1 MDGEPVLPRAR
12 SNDETLSRIVPGL
25 TEQGP
30 DTLPDPP
37 AAADVETYL
46 ASHRSKTLLR
56 FLTCGSVDD
65 GKSTLIG
72 RLLYDTKTILED
84 QLATLAE
91 DSRRVGT
98 RSKTIDFALL
108 LDGLSAEREQGI
120 TIDVA
125 YRFFATERR
134 KFIVADT
141 PGHEQYTRNMV
152 TGASTADLA
161 IILVDARKGILTQTR
176 RHTCLVHLLGVR
188 NIVLAVN
195 KMDLVG
201 YDRATF
207 DAIVDDYR
215 DFAATAGITA
225 FTAIPVCGRNGDN
238 IAARSPHCP
247 WYEGPTLLDHLE
259 SVPLDAEVD
268 QERPFCMPVQWVN
281 RANLDFR
288 GFAGLI
294 ASGEVRP
301 GDAVRVLPAGRTS
314 SIARIVTAAG
324 DLDMAVAGQAVTLT
338 LVDEVDCPRG
348 GAICAAGDPPQ
359 CADQFEAKL
368 FWMDEAPMVPG
379 RSYWL
384 KCGPQL
390 VSATVQP
397 PKYQLG
403 IDTMEHLA
411 AKSLELNA
419 IGVTELTTDRPIV
432 FAPYA
437 ESKALGGFILID
449 KVSNATIGAGVLN
462 FALRR
467 AQNTHRQHFDVDRE
481 QRMRLKNQ
489 TPMVLWFTGLSG
501 AGKSTIANKVEQ
513 RLCRMHRH
521 TFLLDGDN
529 IRQGL
534 NRDLGFTEVDRIEN
548 LRRVGEVARLMT
560 DAGLIVI
567 AAFISPFRTER
578 KMVRELIGDG
588 QFVEIFVDTPLAV
601 AEERDVKGLYAKA
614 RSGALDNFTGID
626 SRYESPLDPD
636 IRIDTMRMTA
646 DEAADLIVTT
656 IIP

>member
-1 MDGEPVLPRAR
+1 
-12 SNDETLSRIVPGL
+12 
-25 TEQGP
+25 
-30 DTLPDPP
+30 
-37 AAADVETYL
+37 
-46 ASHRSKTLLR
+46 
-56 FLTCGSVDD
+56 
-65 GKSTLIG
+65 
-72 RLLYDTKTILED
+72 
-84 QLATLAE
+84 
-91 DSRRVGT
+91 
-98 RSKTIDFALL
+98 
-108 LDGLSAEREQGI
+108 
-120 TIDVA
+120 
-125 YRFFATERR
+125 
-134 KFIVADT
+134 
-141 PGHEQYTRNMV
+141 
-152 TGASTADLA
+152 
-161 IILVDARKGILTQTR
+161 
-176 RHTCLVHLLGVR
+176 
-188 NIVLAVN
+188 
-195 KMDLVG
+195 
-201 YDRATF
+201 
-207 DAIVDDYR
+207 
-215 DFAATAGITA
+215 
-225 FTAIPVCGRNGDN
+225 
-238 IAARSPHCP
+238 
-247 WYEGPTLLDHLE
+247 
-259 SVPLDAEVD
+259 
-268 QERPFCMPVQWVN
+268 MPVQWVN

-314 SIARIVTAAG
+314 SVARIVTADG
-324 DLDMAVAGQAVTLT
+324 DLEAAVAGQAVTLT
-338 LVDEVDCPRG
+338 LTDEVDCPRG

-368 FWMDEAPMVPG
+368 FWMAEAPMVPG

-397 PKYQLG
+397 PKYQLSVN
-403 IDTMEHLA
+403 TMEHIA
-411 AKSLELNA
+411 TKSLELNA
-419 IGVTELTTDRPIV
+419 IGVAELTTDRPII
-432 FAPYA
+432 FAPYS
-437 ESKALGGFILID
+437 ENKALGGFILID
-449 KVSNATIGAGVLN
+449 KSTNATIGAGVLN

-529 IRQGL
+529 VRQGL

-567 AAFISPFRTER
+567 AAFISPFRAER
-578 KMVRELIGDG
+578 EMVRNLIGDS

-601 AEERDVKGLYAKA
+601 AEARDEKGLYAKA
-614 RSGALDNFTGID
+614 RSGALSNFTGID
-626 SRYESPLDPD
+626 SRYEIPLDPD
-636 IRIDTMRMTA
+636 IRIDTSQMTA
-646 DEAADLIVTT
+646 DEAAELIVAR